1 MWQWAL
7 IIMAPGNKGA
17 RNTWRSREAASL
29 CCYPNKAS
37 SQILRRTRGDPEAVL
52 LPALEL
58 SACLELLSQCCS
70 VHSNPH
76 AGTFR
81 FPALMWNGHVPE
93 EEETLP
99 QADGASGGQL
109 WHVVSVPWSPQPQLK
124 PNGLISGS
132 LKSLAFGPDPWALF
146 DPAHHTF
153 LAPGRMQDLSCTA
166 CCKQFYLLKL
176 PQASLLCPAPSALHT
191 LPTLLE

>member
-70 VHSNPH
+70 MHSNPH
-76 AGTFR
+76 TGTFR
-81 FPALMWNGHVPE
+81 FPALMWNGHVQE

-99 QADGASGGQL
+99 QADGDLLGKWRPAVACGICAMVTSTTAETQWAYL
-109 WHVVSVPWSPQPQLK
+109 WQFKITCIWAR
-124 PNGLISGS
+124 S
-132 LKSLAFGPDPWALF
+132 LGFV
-146 DPAHHTF
+146 
-153 LAPGRMQDLSCTA
+153 
-166 CCKQFYLLKL
+166 
-176 PQASLLCPAPSALHT
+176 
-191 LPTLLE
+191 